1 MSFEEQ
7 VQKTEIQS
15 ILDEFPFLEEH
26 YIKNQQME
34 TGVTTVKN
42 LDFEECEYLNTL
54 TFNEIDNVTYTNKT
68 KRMAYKPG

>member
-42 LDFEECEYLNTL
+42 LDFEECEYLNT
-54 TFNEIDNVTYTNKT
+54 
-68 KRMAYKPG
+68 